1 MIKIDFAPL
10 EGITDSIYRKAH
22 HAHFGGVDR
31 YFMPFLSPTMHNTLT
46 HKEDREL
53 PMADSV
59 TFQAVPQILT
69 KVPADF
75 LWAAQVCADR
85 GYAEV
90 NLNIG
95 CPSGTVVSKGKGA
108 GMLADTD
115 HLDAFFNEIF
125 SKCSIPVSI
134 KTRIGITE
142 VAEFPKLVEIFNQY
156 PIQELIVHPRTR
168 KDFYKAPIHMDAF
181 QYAYENCNASL
192 SYNGDVCSLE
202 DIFAIQSQFPRL
214 ERIMI
219 GRGLVGDP
227 GMLTPSGTTAEALE
241 SFHTALTESYIK
253 AFGSERNA
261 MFRLK
266 ENWHHL
272 ICRFDGGEKLYKRL
286 RKTTD
291 IVEFRSITREIFQTL
306 PLSAR
311 LQPDWLP

>member
-59 TFQAVPQILT
+59 AFQAVPQILT

-181 QYAYENCNASL
+181 QYAYENCNAPL

-202 DIFAIQSQFPRL
+202 DIFAIQSQFPKL

-291 IVEFRSITREIFQTL
+291 IVEFRSITREIFHTL
-306 PLSAR
+306 PLASR

>member
-59 TFQAVPQILT
+59 AFQAVPQILT

-168 KDFYKAPIHMDAF
+168 KDFYKAPIHIDAF
-181 QYAYENCNASL
+181 QYAYENCNAPL

-227 GMLTPSGTTAEALE
+227 GMLTPEGTTAEKLE
-241 SFHTALTESYIK
+241 AFHTALTESYIK

-291 IVEFRSITREIFQTL
+291 IVEFRSITREIFHTL
-306 PLSAR
+306 PLASR

>member
-1 MIKIDFAPL
+1 MINIDFAPL

-59 TFQAVPQILT
+59 NFKAVPQILT

-85 GYAEV
+85 GYDHV

-108 GMLADTD
+108 GMLADTA

-125 SKCSIPVSI
+125 SKSPIPVSV
-134 KTRIGITE
+134 KTRIGMTE
-142 VAEFPKLVEIFNQY
+142 DAEFPRLVEIFNQY
-156 PIQELIVHPRTR
+156 PMQELIVHPRTR

-181 QYAYENCNASL
+181 DYAYANCHLPL
-192 SYNGDVCSLE
+192 SYNGDVCSTE
-202 DIFAIQSQFPRL
+202 DISTIQARYPKL

-227 GMLTPSGTTAEALE
+227 GMLTKDGTTATALE
-241 SFHTALTESYIK
+241 AFHATLTEEYIK

-272 ICRFDGGEKLYKRL
+272 ICRFEGGEKLYKRL

-291 IVEFRSITREIFQTL
+291 IQEFRSITGEIFHTL
-306 PLSAR
+306 PLSPR
-311 LQPDWLP
+311 LHPDWLP

>member
-1 MIKIDFAPL
+1 MIKVDFAPL
-10 EGITDSIYRKAH
+10 EGITDSVYRKAH

-53 PMADSV
+53 PLADSV
-59 TFQAVPQILT
+59 AFQAVPQILT

-85 GYAEV
+85 GYETV

-115 HLDAFFNEIF
+115 HLDFFLEEIF
-125 SKCSIPVSI
+125 SKSPIPVSI
-134 KTRIGITE
+134 KTRIGVTDE
-142 VAEFPKLVEIFNQY
+142 AEFPRLVEIFNQY
-156 PIQELIVHPRTR
+156 PIQELIIHPRTR
-168 KDFYKAPIHMDAF
+168 KDFYKAPIHREAF
-181 QYAYENCNASL
+181 DLAYGCCKAPL
-192 SYNGDVCSLE
+192 SYNGDLCSID
-202 DIFAIQSQFPRL
+202 DINAIASRYPKL
-214 ERIMI
+214 ERVMI

-227 GMLTPSGTTAEALE
+227 GMLIPGGTTAADLQA
-241 SFHTALTESYIK
+241 FHTTLTEEYIK
-253 AFGSERNA
+253 IFGSERNA

-272 ICRFDGGEKLYKRL
+272 ICRFEGGEKLYKRL

-291 IVEFRSITREIFQTL
+291 IQEFRSITGEIFRTL
-306 PLSAR
+306 PLAPR

>member
-1 MIKIDFAPL
+1 
-10 EGITDSIYRKAH
+10 
-22 HAHFGGVDR
+22 
-31 YFMPFLSPTMHNTLT
+31 MPFLSPTMHNTLT

-59 TFQAVPQILT
+59 DFCAVPQILT

-75 LWAAQVCADR
+75 LWAAQICADR
-85 GYAEV
+85 GYEEV

-108 GMLADTD
+108 GMLANPV
-115 HLDAFFNEIF
+115 HLDDFFNEVF
-125 SKCSIPVSI
+125 SKSPISVSV
-134 KTRIGITE
+134 KTRIGVTD
-142 VAEFPKLVEIFNQY
+142 AGEFPQLVEIFNQY
-156 PIQELIVHPRTR
+156 PIKELIIHPRTR

-181 QYAYENCNASL
+181 EYAYTHCTAPL
-192 SYNGDVCSLE
+192 SYNGDVCNSD
-202 DIFAIQSQFPRL
+202 DIAAIQAQFPKL

-227 GMLTPSGTTAEALE
+227 GMLTRSGTTAESLE
-241 SFHTALTESYIK
+241 AFHTTLTQEYIK

-272 ICRFDGGEKLYKRL
+272 ICRFEGGEKLYKRL

-291 IVEFRSITREIFQTL
+291 IHEFRSITTEIFRTL
-306 PLSAR
+306 PLAPR

>member
-31 YFMPFLSPTMHNTLT
+31 YLMPFLSPTMHNTLT

-134 KTRIGITE
+134 KTRIGVTE
-142 VAEFPKLVEIFNQY
+142 TEEFPRLVEIFNQY

-181 QYAYENCNASL
+181 QYAYENCNAPL
-192 SYNGDVCSLE
+192 SYNGDICSLE
-202 DIFAIQSQFPRL
+202 DISAIQSQFPRL

>member
-181 QYAYENCNASL
+181 QYAYENCNAPL
-192 SYNGDVCSLE
+192 SYNGDVCSLD
-202 DIFAIQSQFPRL
+202 DISAIQSQFPRL

-227 GMLTPSGTTAEALE
+227 GMLTPSGTTAETLE

>member
-1 MIKIDFAPL
+1 MMKIDFAPL

-46 HKEDREL
+46 NKEDREL

-59 TFQAVPQILT
+59 DFCAVPQILT

-75 LWAAQVCADR
+75 LWAAQICADR
-85 GYAEV
+85 GYEEV

-108 GMLADTD
+108 GMLANPV
-115 HLDAFFNEIF
+115 HLDDFFNEVF
-125 SKCSIPVSI
+125 SKSPISVSV
-134 KTRIGITE
+134 KTRIGITD
-142 VAEFPKLVEIFNQY
+142 AGEFPRLVEIFNQY
-156 PIQELIVHPRTR
+156 PIKELIIHPRTR

-181 QYAYENCNASL
+181 EYAYTHCTAPL
-192 SYNGDVCSLE
+192 SYNGDVCNSD
-202 DIFAIQSQFPRL
+202 DIAAIQAQFPKL

-227 GMLTPSGTTAEALE
+227 GMLTRSGTTAESLE
-241 SFHTALTESYIK
+241 AFHTTLTQEYIK

-272 ICRFDGGEKLYKRL
+272 ICRFEGGEKLYKRL

-291 IVEFRSITREIFQTL
+291 IHEFRSITTEIFRTL
-306 PLSAR
+306 PLAPR

>member
-1 MIKIDFAPL
+1 MMKIDFAPL

-59 TFQAVPQILT
+59 DFCAVPQILT

-75 LWAAQVCADR
+75 LWAAQICADQ
-85 GYAEV
+85 GYEEV

-108 GMLADTD
+108 GMLANPV
-115 HLDAFFNEIF
+115 HLDDFFNEVF
-125 SKCSIPVSI
+125 SKSPISVSV
-134 KTRIGITE
+134 KTRVGVTD
-142 VAEFPKLVEIFNQY
+142 AGEFPRLVEIFNQY
-156 PIQELIVHPRTR
+156 PIKELIIHPRTR

-181 QYAYENCNASL
+181 EYAYTHCTAPL
-192 SYNGDVCSLE
+192 SYNGDVCNSD
-202 DIFAIQSQFPRL
+202 DIAAIQAQFPKL

-227 GMLTPSGTTAEALE
+227 GMLTRSGTTAESLE
-241 SFHTALTESYIK
+241 AFHTTLTQEYIK

-272 ICRFDGGEKLYKRL
+272 ICRFEGGEKLYKRL

-291 IVEFRSITREIFQTL
+291 IHEFRSITTEIFRTL
-306 PLSAR
+306 PLAPR

>member
-1 MIKIDFAPL
+1 MIKVDFAPL

-53 PMADSV
+53 PLADSV
-59 TFQAVPQILT
+59 SFRAVPQILT

-85 GYAEV
+85 GYEEV

-95 CPSGTVVSKGKGA
+95 CPSGTVVAKGKGA

-115 HLDAFFNEIF
+115 YLDNFFEEIF
-125 SKCSIPVSI
+125 SKSPIPVSV
-134 KTRIGITE
+134 KTRIGMTDE
-142 VAEFPKLVEIFNQY
+142 AEFPRLVDIFNPY
-156 PIQELIVHPRTR
+156 PIKELIVHPRTR
-168 KDFYKAPIHMDAF
+168 KEFYKAPIHTDAF
-181 QYAYENCNASL
+181 IYAYENCKSPL
-192 SYNGDVCSLE
+192 SYNGDICSPE
-202 DIFAIQSQFPRL
+202 DIAAIEARYPRL
-214 ERIMI
+214 ERIMV

-227 GMLTPSGTTAEALE
+227 GMLLPGGTTADALE
-241 SFHTALTESYIK
+241 AFHTALMEEYVKT
-253 AFGSERNA
+253 FGSERNA

-291 IVEFRSITREIFQTL
+291 IQEFRSITTEIFRTL
-306 PLSAR
+306 PLAPR

>member
-10 EGITDSIYRKAH
+10 EGITDSIYRRAH
-22 HAHFGGVDR
+22 HTHFGGVDR

-291 IVEFRSITREIFQTL
+291 IVEFRSITREIFRTL
-306 PLSAR
+306 PLAPR

>member
-181 QYAYENCNASL
+181 QYAYENCNAPL

-241 SFHTALTESYIK
+241 AFHTALTEGYIK

-291 IVEFRSITREIFQTL
+291 IVEFRSITREIFHTL
-306 PLSAR
+306 PLESR